1 MSSRTLQVSDAVHEY
16 LLRETMREPPLL
28 AELRAET
35 AGLPNAGMQISPEQ
49 GQFMRLLAELLGA
62 RRALEV
68 GTFTGY
74 SALCLA
80 LALPEDGRLI
90 CCDVNRTFT
99 DVAERYWERAGVRH
113 KIDLRIA
120 PAIETLDALL
130 AGGADARRGGPDAAA
145 HAGAVGAAAGTFDLV
160 FIDADKT
167 NYDAYYER
175 GLRLLRPGGL
185 VLIDNA
191 LWSGRV
197 ADAAAEDADTAAIRA
212 LNRKIR
218 DDERVTASL
227 VPIGDGLMA
236 ARKVGV

>member
-1 MSSRTLQVSDAVHEY
+1 MSSKTFQLPDAIHEY
-16 LLRETMREPPLL
+16 LLRETLREPPLL

-35 AGLPNAGMQISPEQ
+35 SLLPNAGMQISPEQ
-49 GQFMRLLAELLGA
+49 GQFMRLLVELLAA
-62 RRALEV
+62 RRAIEV

-74 SALCLA
+74 SALCVA
-80 LALPEDGRLI
+80 LALPEDGRLV
-90 CCDVNRTFT
+90 CCDVNRAFT
-99 DVAERYWERAGVRH
+99 DVAERYWRRAGVRH
-113 KIDLRIA
+113 KIDLRLA
-120 PAIETLDALL
+120 PALDMLDALL
-130 AGGADARRGGPDAAA
+130 AGEPGDRPAAPETARGGTPARD
-145 HAGAVGAAAGTFDLV
+145 GEGSFDLV
-160 FIDADKT
+160 FIDADKA

-185 VLIDNA
+185 ALIDNA

-197 ADAAAEDADTAAIRA
+197 ADAAAQDADTSAIRA

-236 ARKVGV
+236 VRKR